1 MPEFL
6 RLLPPAEA
14 LHRLL
19 SHLPSERQ
27 VGEETVV
34 TSEALGRVLAVP
46 IGAPHPLPAF
56 PRSTVDGY
64 AVRAADTHG
73 ASPSLPAY
81 LRLAGEVHMGEAP
94 ALRLAEGEAA
104 LVHTGG
110 MIPEGAD
117 AVVMLEDVQSPRP
130 GEIEV
135 LKPLGSGQNV
145 ITTGEDVRQGDMVV
159 EAGTALRP
167 QEIGGLM
174 ALGVVEV
181 RVARRP
187 RVGILSSGDE
197 VVDPSVKPGPA
208 QVRDVNSYA
217 LSALVREVGGEPVR
231 YGIVRDQ
238 LSDLEAAARKAWG
251 ESDLVVITAGSSA
264 SARDLTAQAIQSLG
278 APGVVVHG
286 VAIRPGKPTILA
298 VAGSIP
304 VIGLPGNP
312 VSALVIA
319 RLFVVPV
326 IRRLLGVRGPGL
338 AARLTARLTA
348 NVASEAGREDY
359 IPVRLLVTPEGL
371 AAEPVYGRSN
381 LIFTLV
387 RADGLVRIAPAV
399 TGLAAGSPVE
409 VTLF

>member
-6 RLLPPAEA
+6 RLVSPSEA
-14 LHRLL
+14 LARLL
-19 SHLPSERQ
+19 ARLPEGRR
-27 VGEETVV
+27 VEPEAIP
-34 TSEALGRVLAVP
+34 TSEAVGRVLAAPVV
-46 IGAPHPLPAF
+46 APHALPAF
-56 PRSTVDGY
+56 PRSTVDGF

-81 LRLAGEVHMGEAP
+81 LQVVGEVPMGRASDLKLSP
-94 ALRLAEGEAA
+94 GQAA

-110 MIPEGAD
+110 MVPDSAD
-117 AVVMLEDVQSPRP
+117 AVVMLEDTQSPRP

-135 LKPLGSGQNV
+135 LKPSASGQNV
-145 ITTGEDVRQGDMVV
+145 IAAGEDVSPGESVL
-159 EAGTALRP
+159 EAGVHLRP

-174 ALGVVEV
+174 ALGIAEV

-197 VVDPSVKPGPA
+197 VVDPESTPGPA

-217 LSALVREVGGEPVR
+217 LSALVVEAGGEPIR
-231 YGIVRDQ
+231 HGIVPDQ
-238 LSDLEAAARKAWG
+238 MGALQEAARKALG
-251 ESDLVVITAGSSA
+251 VSDLVVITAGSSA
-264 SARDLTAQAIQSLG
+264 SARDLTAEAIRSLG
-278 APGVVVHG
+278 EPGVLVHG

-298 VAGSIP
+298 VAGEVP

-326 IRRLLGVRGPGL
+326 IRRLLGERGPEL
-338 AARLTARLTA
+338 PARLTARLSA
-348 NVASEAGREDY
+348 NIASEAGREDY
-359 IPVRLLVTPEGL
+359 IPVRLIVTPEGL
-371 AAEPVYGRSN
+371 VAEPVYGRSN

-387 RADGLVRIAPAV
+387 RADGLIRIAPEV
-399 TGLAAGSPVE
+399 TGLAAGAAVE
-409 VTLF
+409 VTPF